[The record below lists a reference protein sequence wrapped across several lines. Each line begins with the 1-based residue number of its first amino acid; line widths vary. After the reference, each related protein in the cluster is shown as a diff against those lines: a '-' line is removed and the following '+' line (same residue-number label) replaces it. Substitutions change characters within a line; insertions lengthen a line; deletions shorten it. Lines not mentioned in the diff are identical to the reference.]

1 VEILRI
7 LTLTGP
13 NYWSVE
19 RPHLIVLRLDLG
31 AWAGVKTQDIPG
43 FHGRLTRLLPGLESH
58 YCIPGHWGGFLEEV
72 AQGTSLAHVV
82 EHIALELQYI
92 AGMDVSFSRTH
103 WTSTAGVALVVF
115 EYEQA
120 EAGRLAGRA
129 AVRLVKTLAQGEDY
143 PLEELI
149 ADLGELRQMRAE
161 AALGPSTEAIVRECE
176 RRGIPWQERALG
188 MIQFGYGCYQR
199 RIQATQTD
207 RTSILGV
214 ELAGDKEGTKR
225 MLAEAGIPIPRGTVI
240 RREEDLVSAIQ
251 TVGGYPVVLKPLDG
265 NHGRG
270 ITLDIHT
277 LEQAQ
282 VAYDL
287 AMAASRAGRV
297 IVERFHRGHDHRIL
311 VVNGQV
317 VAVAQRVPAHVTG
330 DGNHTIAE
338 LVAQVNRDPQR
349 GDGHDNVLTKIIW
362 DETTESILSQQ
373 GYQPGTVL
381 RRGEVAYLKRTANLS
396 TGGTAVDCTDEI
408 HPENAWLAVR
418 AAAAVG
424 LDIAGI
430 DVVTTDIRQPLRRT
444 DGVVVEVNAAP
455 GFRMHYRPSEG
466 LARNVAAPV
475 VDALFPPGVPHRV
488 PIIAIT
494 GTNGKTT
501 TTRLTAHLVKQMGKV
516 VGFTTTDGTYV
527 GEHLVEPG
535 DNTGPQSARLV
546 LNDPLV
552 EVAVLES
559 ARGGILRSG
568 LAFREC
574 DVGVVLNVAADH
586 LGSYD
591 IDTLEEM
598 AKVKGV
604 IAEVV
609 RPGGTVVLN
618 ADDERVAPMAERSR
632 GRAAYF
638 SLRAD
643 HPLIASHRRRG
654 GLAAVYDQGDL
665 WLYQGEWT
673 LRILRAAEVPLTL
686 GGRVPFM
693 IANALAASL
702 AAFALGVTLDQIRQ
716 GLRSFT
722 ASAHQTPGR
731 MNLLSVGAF
740 HVLVDYAHNPH
751 GYAAVADF
759 VRSWHEGLRI
769 GVIGGP
775 GDRRDEDLVELGAIA
790 GRVFDWVIIKEDD
803 DRRGRDL
810 GEVAELIR
818 AGLTQV
824 GSACRWEMILDE
836 TTAIRTALSKAPA
849 GSLVVIFPEKVQ
861 RALELIRA
869 DGHGLP
875 AQP

>member
-1 VEILRI
+1 MEILRI

-13 NYWSVE
+13 NYWSVA
-19 RPHLIVLRLDLG
+19 RPKLIVLRLDLG
-31 AWAGVKTQDIPG
+31 EWAGLQTVDIPG
-43 FHGRLTRLLPGLESH
+43 FYPALNRLLPGLASH
-58 YCIPGHWGGFLEEV
+58 YCIPGHWGGFLQEV
-72 AQGTSLAHVV
+72 EQGTSLAHVV

-103 WTSTAGVALVVF
+103 WTATPGIALVVF

-120 EAGRLAGRA
+120 EAGRVAGRA
-129 AVRLVKTLAQGEDY
+129 AVRLVQTLAQGQDY

-149 ADLGELRQMRAE
+149 EDLGELRQIRAE
-161 AALGPSTEAIVRECE
+161 AALGPSTAAIVRECE
-176 RRGIPWQERALG
+176 ARGIPWQERAQG
-188 MIQFGYGCYQR
+188 IIQFGYGCYQR
-199 RIQATQTD
+199 RIQATQTNF
-207 RTSILGV
+207 TSILGV

-240 RREEDLVSAIQ
+240 RREQDLPEAIQ
-251 TVGGYPVVLKPLDG
+251 AVGGYPVVLKPLDG

-270 ITLDIHT
+270 ITLDIHS

-287 AMAASRAGRV
+287 ALAESKAGRV
-297 IVERFHRGHDHRIL
+297 IVERFHPGHDHRIL
-311 VVNGQV
+311 VVNGRV

-349 GDGHDNVLTKIIW
+349 GDGHDNVLTKIVW

-396 TGGTAVDCTDEI
+396 TGGTAVDCTDVI

-430 DVVTTDIRQPLRRT
+430 DVVTTDISQPLRAT

-475 VDALFPPGVPHRV
+475 VDGLFPPGAPYRI

-501 TTRLTAHLVKQMGKV
+501 TTRLTAHLLKQMGKV

-527 GEHLVEPG
+527 GDYLVAAG

-568 LAFREC
+568 LAFAEC

-591 IDTLEEM
+591 IDTIEEM
-598 AKVKGV
+598 ARVKGV

-618 ADDERVAPMAERSR
+618 ADDERVAAMAARSQ

-638 SLRAD
+638 SLQAD
-643 HPLIASHRRRG
+643 NPLVRSHRRRG
-654 GLAAVYDQGDL
+654 GLAAVYDQGEL

-673 LRILRAAEVPLTL
+673 LRIVRAAEVPLTL

-693 IANALAASL
+693 IANALAATL
-702 AAFALGVTLDQIRQ
+702 AAFAQGVPLEQIRQ
-716 GLRSFT
+716 GLRTF
-722 ASAHQTPGR
+722 SAAANQTPGR
-731 MNLLSVGAF
+731 MNLIPVGAF
-740 HVLVDYAHNPH
+740 HALVDYAHNPH

-775 GDRRDEDLVELGAIA
+775 GDRRDEDLMELGAIA

-803 DRRGRDL
+803 DRRGRGL
-810 GEVAELIR
+810 GEAAELIR
-818 AGLTQV
+818 AGLLQT

-836 TTAIRTALSKAPA
+836 TTAIRTALSKATP
-849 GSLVVIFPEKVQ
+849 GSLVVVFPEQVK
-861 RALELIRA
+861 RALELMR
-869 DGHGLP
+869 GNGYGSP
-875 AQP
+875 TQP

>member
-1 VEILRI
+1 MEILRI

-13 NYWSVE
+13 NYWSVA
-19 RPHLIVLRLDLG
+19 RPKLIVLRLDLG
-31 AWAGVKTQDIPG
+31 EWAGLQTVDIPG
-43 FHGRLTRLLPGLESH
+43 FYPALNRLLPGLASH
-58 YCIPGHWGGFLEEV
+58 YCIPGHWGGFLQEV
-72 AQGTSLAHVV
+72 EQGTSLAHVV

-103 WTSTAGVALVVF
+103 WTATPGIALVVF

-120 EAGRLAGRA
+120 EAGRVAGRA
-129 AVRLVKTLAQGEDY
+129 AVRLVQTLAQGQDY

-149 ADLGELRQMRAE
+149 EDLGELRQIRAE
-161 AALGPSTEAIVRECE
+161 AALGPSTAAIVRECE
-176 RRGIPWQERALG
+176 ARGIPWQERAQG
-188 MIQFGYGCYQR
+188 IIQFGYGCYQR
-199 RIQATQTD
+199 RIQATQTNF
-207 RTSILGV
+207 TSILGV

-240 RREEDLVSAIQ
+240 RREQDLPEAIQ
-251 TVGGYPVVLKPLDG
+251 AVGGYPVVLKPLDG

-270 ITLDIHT
+270 ITLDIHS

-287 AMAASRAGRV
+287 ALAESKAGRV
-297 IVERFHRGHDHRIL
+297 IVERFHPGHDHRIL
-311 VVNGQV
+311 VVNGRV

-349 GDGHDNVLTKIIW
+349 GDGHDNVLTKIVW

-396 TGGTAVDCTDEI
+396 TGGTAVDCTDVI

-430 DVVTTDIRQPLRRT
+430 DVVTTDISQPLRAT

-475 VDALFPPGVPHRV
+475 VDGLFPPGAPYRI

-501 TTRLTAHLVKQMGKV
+501 TTRLTAHLLKQMGKV

-527 GEHLVEPG
+527 GDYLVAAG

-568 LAFREC
+568 LAFAEC

-591 IDTLEEM
+591 IDTIEEM
-598 AKVKGV
+598 ARVKGV

-618 ADDERVAPMAERSR
+618 ADDERVAAMAARSQ

-638 SLRAD
+638 SLQAD
-643 HPLIASHRRRG
+643 NPLVRSHRRRG
-654 GLAAVYDQGDL
+654 GLAAVYDQGEL

-673 LRILRAAEVPLTL
+673 LRIVRAAEVPLTL

-693 IANALAASL
+693 IANSLAATL
-702 AAFALGVTLDQIRQ
+702 AAFAQGVPLEQIRQ
-716 GLRSFT
+716 GLRTFS
-722 ASAHQTPGR
+722 ASVSQTPGR
-731 MNLLSVGAF
+731 MNLIPVGAF
-740 HVLVDYAHNPH
+740 HALVDYAHNPH

-775 GDRRDEDLVELGAIA
+775 GDRRDEDLVQLGVIA

-803 DRRGRDL
+803 DRRGRSL
-810 GEVAELIR
+810 GEAAELIR
-818 AGLTQV
+818 AGLLQT
-824 GSACRWEMILDE
+824 GTACRWEMILDE
-836 TTAIRTALSKAPA
+836 TTAIRTALSKATP
-849 GSLVVIFPEKVQ
+849 GSLVVVFPEQVK
-861 RALELIRA
+861 RALELMRA
-869 DGHGLP
+869 NGHGSP
-875 AQP
+875 TQP

>member
-1 VEILRI
+1 MEILRI

-19 RPHLIVLRLDLG
+19 RPKLIVLRLDLG
-31 AWAGVKTQDIPG
+31 AWAGVKTADIPG
-43 FHGRLTRLLPGLESH
+43 FYPALNRLLPGLASH

-72 AQGTSLAHVV
+72 EQGTSLAHVV

-103 WTSTAGVALVVF
+103 WTATPGIALVVF

-120 EAGRLAGRA
+120 EAGRVAGRA
-129 AVRLVKTLAQGEDY
+129 AVRLVQTLAQGQDY

-149 ADLGELRQMRAE
+149 EDLGELRQIRAE
-161 AALGPSTEAIVRECE
+161 AALGPSTAAIVRECE
-176 RRGIPWQERALG
+176 ARGIPWQERAQG
-188 MIQFGYGCYQR
+188 IIQFGYGCYQR
-199 RIQATQTD
+199 RIQATQTNF
-207 RTSILGV
+207 TSILGV
-214 ELAGDKEGTKR
+214 ELAGDKEATKR
-225 MLAEAGIPIPRGTVI
+225 MLAEAGIPIPHGTVI
-240 RREEDLVSAIQ
+240 RREQDLPEAIQ
-251 TVGGYPVVLKPLDG
+251 AVGGYPVVLKPLDG

-270 ITLDIHT
+270 ITLDIQT

-287 AMAASRAGRV
+287 ASAESKAGRV

-311 VVNGQV
+311 VVNGRV

-349 GDGHDNVLTKIIW
+349 GEGHDNVLTKIVW

-396 TGGTAVDCTDEI
+396 TGGTAVDCTDVI

-430 DVVTTDIRQPLRRT
+430 DVVTTDISQPLRAT

-475 VDALFPPGVPHRV
+475 VDGLFPPGAPYRI

-501 TTRLTAHLVKQMGKV
+501 TTRLTAHLLKQMGKV

-527 GEHLVEPG
+527 GDYLVEAG
-535 DNTGPQSARLV
+535 DNTGPQSARLI

-568 LAFREC
+568 LAFAEC

-591 IDTLEEM
+591 IDTIEEM
-598 AKVKGV
+598 ARVKGV

-618 ADDERVAPMAERSR
+618 ADDERVAAMAERSR

-638 SLRAD
+638 SLQAD
-643 HPLIASHRRRG
+643 NPLVRSHRRRG
-654 GLAAVYDQGDL
+654 GLAAVYDQGEL

-673 LRILRAAEVPLTL
+673 LRIVRAAEVPLTL

-693 IANALAASL
+693 IANSLAATL
-702 AAFALGVTLDQIRQ
+702 AAFAQGVPLEQIRQ
-716 GLRSFT
+716 GLRTFS
-722 ASAHQTPGR
+722 ASVSQTPGR
-731 MNLLSVGAF
+731 MNLIPVGAF
-740 HVLVDYAHNPH
+740 HALVDYAHNPH

-775 GDRRDEDLVELGAIA
+775 GDRRDEDLMELGAIA

-803 DRRGRDL
+803 DRRGRSL
-810 GEVAELIR
+810 GEAAELIR
-818 AGLTQV
+818 AGLLQT
-824 GSACRWEMILDE
+824 GTACRWEMILDE
-836 TTAIRTALSKAPA
+836 TTAIRTALSKATP
-849 GSLVVIFPEKVQ
+849 GSLVVVFPEQVK
-861 RALELIRA
+861 RALELMRA
-869 DGHGLP
+869 NGHGSP
-875 AQP
+875 TQP

>member
-1 VEILRI
+1 MELLRI
-7 LTLTGP
+7 LTLAGP

-19 RPHLIVLRLDLG
+19 RPNLIVLRLDLE
-31 AWAGVKTQDIPG
+31 AKSELKTADIPG
-43 FHGRLTRLLPGLESH
+43 FHGGLTRLLPGLESH
-58 YCIPGHWGGFLEEV
+58 HCIPGHWGGFLEEV
-72 AQGTSLAHVV
+72 QAGTSLAHVV

-92 AGMDVSFSRTH
+92 AGMNVGFSRTH
-103 WTSTAGVALVVF
+103 WTATAGIALVVF

-120 EAGRLAGRA
+120 EAGRVAGRA
-129 AVRLVKTLAQGEDY
+129 AVHLVNTLAQGQDY

-149 ADLGELRQMRAE
+149 QDLGELRQIRAE

-176 RRGIPWQERALG
+176 VRGIPWQERAQG

-199 RIQATQTD
+199 RIQATQTNF
-207 RTSILGV
+207 TSILGV

-225 MLAEAGIPIPRGTVI
+225 MLAEAGIPIPHGTVI
-240 RREEDLVSAIQ
+240 RREQDLAPAIQ
-251 TVGGYPVVLKPLDG
+251 AVGGYPVVLKPLDG

-277 LEQAQ
+277 LVQAQ

-287 AMAASRAGRV
+287 AVAESRAGRV

-317 VAVAQRVPAHVTG
+317 IAVAQRVPAHVTG
-330 DGNHTIAE
+330 DGTLTIAE

-349 GDGHDNVLTKIIW
+349 GEGHDNVLTKIIW
-362 DETTESILSQQ
+362 DETTESILSHQ

-396 TGGTAVDCTDEI
+396 TGGTAVDCTDAM
-408 HPENAWLAVR
+408 HPENVWLAVR

-430 DVVTTDIRQPLRRT
+430 DVVTTDITQPLRAT

-455 GFRMHYRPSEG
+455 GFRMHYRPSQG

-475 VDALFPPGVPHRV
+475 VDGLFPTGVPHRV

-527 GEHLVEPG
+527 GDYLVEPG
-535 DNTGPQSARLV
+535 DNTGPQSARLI

-552 EVAVLES
+552 QVAVLES

-568 LAFREC
+568 LAFAEC

-591 IDTLEEM
+591 IDTIDEM

-604 IAEVV
+604 VAEVV

-618 ADDERVAPMAERSR
+618 ADDGRVAAMAERSR
-632 GRAAYF
+632 GRVAYF
-638 SLRAD
+638 SLHAD
-643 HPLIASHRRRG
+643 NPILRTHRRRG
-654 GLAAVYDQGDL
+654 GLAAGYDQGEL
-665 WLYQGEWT
+665 WLYQGDWT
-673 LRILRAAEVPLTL
+673 SRILRAVEVPLTL

-693 IANALAASL
+693 IANALAATL
-702 AAFALGVTLDQIRQ
+702 AAFAQGVTLEQIRQ
-716 GLRSFT
+716 GLRTFT
-722 ASAHQTPGR
+722 ASATQTPGR
-731 MNLLSVGAF
+731 MNLIPVGAF
-740 HVLVDYAHNPH
+740 HALVDYAHNPH

-775 GDRRDEDLVELGAIA
+775 GDRRDEDLVQLGEIA

-803 DRRGRDL
+803 DRRGRSW
-810 GEVAELIR
+810 GEAAELIR
-818 AGLTQV
+818 AGLTQT
-824 GSACRWEMILDE
+824 GTACRWEMILDE
-836 TTAIRTALSKAPA
+836 TTAIRTALSKATP
-849 GSLVVIFPEKVQ
+849 GSLVVVFPEQVK
-861 RALELIRA
+861 RALELMRP

>member
-1 VEILRI
+1 MEILRI
-7 LTLTGP
+7 LTLSGP

-19 RPHLIVLRLDLG
+19 RPKLIVLRLDLG
-31 AWAGVKTQDIPG
+31 NWAGVKTVDIPG

-82 EHIALELQYI
+82 EHVALELQYI
-92 AGMDVSFSRTH
+92 AGMDVSFSRTQ
-103 WTSTAGVALVVF
+103 WTSTPGVALVVY

-120 EAGRLAGRA
+120 EAGRVAGRA
-129 AVRLVKTLAQGEDY
+129 AVRLVHTLAQGEDY

-149 ADLGELRQMRAE
+149 ADLGELRQIRAE

-207 RTSILGV
+207 RTSILAV

-225 MLAEAGIPIPRGTVI
+225 MLAEAGIPVPKGTVI
-240 RREEDLVSAIQ
+240 RREADLAAAIQ
-251 TVGGYPVVLKPLDG
+251 EVGGYPVVLKPLDG

-287 AMAASRAGRV
+287 AMAESRAGRV

-311 VVNGQV
+311 VVNGRV

-330 DGNHTIAE
+330 DGIHTIAE

-349 GDGHDNVLTKIIW
+349 GEGHDNVLTKIVW
-362 DETTESILSQQ
+362 DETTDQVLSQQ
-373 GYQPGTVL
+373 GYHPGTVL

-396 TGGTAVDCTDEI
+396 TGGTAVDCTDDI

-430 DVVTTDIRQPLRRT
+430 DVVTTDIRQPLRLT

-475 VDALFPPGVPHRV
+475 VDALFPPGVPYRI

-527 GEHLVEPG
+527 GDYLVDPG
-535 DNTGPQSARLV
+535 DNTGPQSARLI
-546 LNDPLV
+546 LNDPTV

-568 LAFREC
+568 LAFAQC
-574 DVGVVLNVAADH
+574 DVGVVLNVSDDH

-598 AKVKGV
+598 AAVKSV
-604 IAEVV
+604 VAEVV
-609 RPGGTVVLN
+609 RPDGLAVLN
-618 ADDERVAPMAERSR
+618 VEDELVARMAQRVKGSV
-632 GRAAYF
+632 AYF
-638 SLRAD
+638 SLNPEHPVLRA
-643 HPLIASHRRRG
+643 HQQRG
-654 GLAAVYDQGDL
+654 GLGATVI
-665 WLYQGEWT
+665 QGEIV
-673 LRILRAAEVPLTL
+673 LVQGEQMMPVVPVQEVPLTL
-686 GGRVPFM
+686 GGTVRFM
-693 IANALAASL
+693 IANALAATL
-702 AAFALGVTLDQIRQ
+702 AAYGVGVTVEQLAQ
-716 GLRSFT
+716 GLRTF
-722 ASAHQTPGR
+722 AAGVAQTPGR
-731 MNLLSVGAF
+731 MNLLAVRDF
-740 HVLVDYAHNPH
+740 HVLIDYAHNAH
-751 GYAAVADF
+751 GYRAVGEF
-759 VRSWHEGLRI
+759 VRRWDKGERI
-769 GVIGGP
+769 GVIGAP
-775 GDRRDEDLVELGAIA
+775 GDRRDEDLREMGRIA
-790 GRVFDWVIIKEDD
+790 GELFDRVIIKEDD
-803 DRRGRDL
+803 DTRGRRRGEAADWLRQ
-810 GEVAELIR
+810 GVVETAANRVF
-818 AGLTQV
+818 QV
-824 GSACRWEMILDE
+824 ILDE
-836 TTAIRTALSKAPA
+836 TKAIQTALKQ
-849 GSLVVIFPEKVQ
+849 GKTGDLIVIFPESVS
-861 RALELIRA
+861 RTLRLVNE
-869 DGHGLP
+869 
-875 AQP
+875 AQSQ